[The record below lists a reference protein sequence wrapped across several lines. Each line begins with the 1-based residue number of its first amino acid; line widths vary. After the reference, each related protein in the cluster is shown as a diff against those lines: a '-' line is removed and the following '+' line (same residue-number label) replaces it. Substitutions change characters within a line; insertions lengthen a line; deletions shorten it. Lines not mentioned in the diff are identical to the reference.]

1 MHYNDLNLVSIKP
14 RVEKKMEHKNWDN
27 QTKELSVSDRLV
39 DRTALLRREAT
50 EEQQDLFKLTAGPWR
65 YNRSVVMWRG
75 GWAS

>member
-50 EEQQDLFKLTAGPWR
+50 EEQQDLFKLTAGP
-65 YNRSVVMWRG
+65 
-75 GWAS
+75 